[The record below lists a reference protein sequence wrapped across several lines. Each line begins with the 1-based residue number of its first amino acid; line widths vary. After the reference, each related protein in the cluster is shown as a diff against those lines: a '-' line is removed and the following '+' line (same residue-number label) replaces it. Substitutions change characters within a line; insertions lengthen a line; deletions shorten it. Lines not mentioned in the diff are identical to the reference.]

1 MYKSA
6 HLFLQRLPA
15 TRFWQDYAP
24 VHHLK
29 LVNSDEVL
37 LDALADAVGK
47 RNSKITMEQFS
58 DYELSGLLVVISN
71 MGLTKGIPL
80 KIADG
85 IDRRVQNESQE
96 ITLSIGERVGI
107 AAAIK
112 EAATNWRKSK

>member
-6 HLFLQRLPA
+6 NIFLQRLPA

-24 VHHLK
+24 LYQLK

-37 LDALADAVGK
+37 LDALADAIGK
-47 RNSKITMEQFS
+47 RNSKITMDQFT

-71 MGLTKGIPL
+71 RGLTKGIPL
-80 KIADG
+80 KIADE
-85 IDRRVQNESQE
+85 IDRRLQNESQE
-96 ITLSIGERVGI
+96 ITLSEGQRVLI

-112 EAATNWRKSK
+112 EAASNWRRS